1 MVNILATALAIHQ
14 SMLDK
19 NSHQDQDYRANQA
32 NYQNLSREE
41 SNSCGRLRVYI
52 IASRNH

>member
-1 MVNILATALAIHQ
+1 MVNISATALVIHQ

-32 NYQNLSREE
+32 NYQNLFREE
-41 SNSCGRLRVYI
+41 SNS
-52 IASRNH
+52 